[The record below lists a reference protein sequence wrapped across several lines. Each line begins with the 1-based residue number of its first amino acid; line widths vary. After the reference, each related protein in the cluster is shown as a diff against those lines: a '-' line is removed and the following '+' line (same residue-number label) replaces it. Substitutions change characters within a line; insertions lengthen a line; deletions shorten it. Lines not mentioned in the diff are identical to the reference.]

1 MYQRHQKD
9 VTKVIEAKIKD
20 HVTDLING
28 SLPENSLIKIVTT
41 GKHLLDIKVEYIR
54 KLKAI
59 LYEAIPVAFSRQKA
73 KNETHVQDVG
83 QAVLIAAKER
93 MDRESPQIPFATVST
108 KPDFSKPNDNGSSL
122 FLEFKH
128 IKERKRL
135 NSITTEMTSRVTIY
149 RSQGAWVLF
158 VVHDPNRSIVEDQ
171 KFVNTFENYENIFV
185 ALVR

>member
-1 MYQRHQKD
+1 M
-9 VTKVIEAKIKD
+9 TKVIEDKIKEY
-20 HVTDLING
+20 VTDLVKGTIN
-28 SLPENSLIKIVTT
+28 ENSLIKMVTT
-41 GKHLLDIKVEYIR
+41 GKHLLDIKTEYIKTL
-54 KLKAI
+54 KLI
-59 LYEAIPVAFSRQKA
+59 LQDSIPAAFGHQKA

-93 MDRESPQIPFATVST
+93 LDRESPQIPFATIST
-108 KPDFSKPNDNGSSL
+108 KPDFSSSGNNGDSL

-171 KFVNTFENYENIFV
+171 VFVNTFENHENVFV

>member
-9 VTKVIEAKIKD
+9 VTKVIEAMIKN
-20 HVTDLING
+20 HVSDLIKG

-41 GKHLLDIKVEYIR
+41 GKHLVDIKVAYIKR
-54 KLKAI
+54 LKSI
-59 LYEAIPVAFSRQKA
+59 LHESIPVAFSRRKA
-73 KNETHVQDVG
+73 ENEIHVQDIG

-93 MDRESPQIPFATVST
+93 MHRESPQIPFATVST
-108 KPDFSKPNDNGSSL
+108 KPDFSKHNDNGSSL

-135 NSITTEMTSRVTIY
+135 NSITTEMTSRVSIY

-158 VVHDPNRSIVEDQ
+158 VIHDPNRSIVEDK
-171 KFVNTFENYENIFV
+171 KFVDTFENYENIYV
-185 ALVR
+185 VLVR